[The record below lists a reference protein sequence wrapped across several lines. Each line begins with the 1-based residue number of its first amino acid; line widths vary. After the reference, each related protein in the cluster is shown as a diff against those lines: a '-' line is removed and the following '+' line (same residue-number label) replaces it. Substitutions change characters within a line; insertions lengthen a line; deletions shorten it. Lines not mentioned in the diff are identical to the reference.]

1 MRISTADDPRSPQ
14 IASLTSAG
22 VSFSVCHP
30 ASRDWFAVTS
40 QFRNRG
46 AYPAA
51 LTGRLQEVL
60 HPLSCRRDLSA
71 KSLFWKILHLS
82 RSLSRFCEASE
93 PSFRAKMHG
102 INNLRVEAE
111 KTYQRKIDENAV
123 QVLIPQYFTC
133 KFLVYNILRG
143 LSGAGNRQVLI
154 PQYLVRIERK
164 IAESTMPPQHSD
176 EFLRRTS
183 GIMEARTTAA
193 PVENMK
199 EFAARNR
206 ADAAPA
212 WLSGLSGRRMR
223 A

>member
-60 HPLSCRRDLSA
+60 HPLSCRRAACQLSPYSA
-71 KSLFWKILHLS
+71 KILHLS

-164 IAESTMPPQHSD
+164 
-176 EFLRRTS
+176 
-183 GIMEARTTAA
+183 TA
-193 PVENMK
+193 
-199 EFAARNR
+199 
-206 ADAAPA
+206 
-212 WLSGLSGRRMR
+212 
-223 A
+223 